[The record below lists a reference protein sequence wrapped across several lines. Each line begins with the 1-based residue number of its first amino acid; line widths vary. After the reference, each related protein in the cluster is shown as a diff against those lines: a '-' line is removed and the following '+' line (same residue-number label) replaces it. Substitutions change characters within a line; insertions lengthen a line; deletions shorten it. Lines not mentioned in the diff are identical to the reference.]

1 MTQGRKPRIEWPLL
15 ADGLVLPLIA
25 APMTTVSTPP
35 LVAAACSAGIVGA
48 FPTSNC
54 HSNAE
59 LDEWLDEIAA
69 SVHATRTAAGDVTGA
84 PTPGPVAANLIV
96 HRANK
101 RLDDDLQ
108 TIVRHSVELVITS
121 VGNPVPVIDPLH
133 REGCR
138 VFADVASLAH
148 ARKAVDAGA
157 DGLVLLS
164 AGAGGH
170 TGWANPFAFAR
181 AVRRFYDGPLVL
193 AGGISDG
200 TALWAA
206 VTLGYDLGY
215 MGTKFIATRESG
227 ADSNWRAAVVGASLD
242 DITLGT
248 APNGVTVSMLVP
260 PGGAGQPTGSAGHT
274 VSGVDAITTVAGVV
288 AATSTEWHQARART
302 STALRASGRAGLRGQ
317 QPVVG

>member
-1 MTQGRKPRIEWPLL
+1 MGQNDEVPIGWPLP
-15 ADGLVLPLIA
+15 ADRLVLPLIA
-25 APMTTVSTPP
+25 APMTRVSTPA

-54 HSNAE
+54 GSNAE

-69 SVHATRTAAGDVTGA
+69 AVRTTGTTADDAASV

-108 TIVRHSVELVITS
+108 TIARRSVELVITS

-133 REGCR
+133 RAGCR
-138 VFADVASLAH
+138 VLADVASLAH
-148 ARKAVDAGA
+148 AHKAVDAGA

-227 ADSNWRAAVVGASLD
+227 ADPKWRAAVVSASLD
-242 DITLGT
+242 DITLST
-248 APNGVTVSMLVP
+248 APNGVTASMVVP
-260 PGGAGQPTGSAGHT
+260 PGGAGQPAGSAGHT
-274 VSGVDAITTVAGVV
+274 VSGVDAVTTVAGVV
-288 AATSTEWHQARART
+288 AATSDEWHRARART
-302 STALRASGRAGLRGQ
+302 STALRA
-317 QPVVG
+317 